1 MICIVK
7 ICNVYII
14 YIQCAYIIYFPFFI
28 KFTSHIWQLFVKCRL
43 LWVVLEIFWGRG
55 QYWHTHTHIYIH
67 IYLGTCS
74 TLLINAVYF
83 GILITDI
90 ILYILIIA
98 HLRYIHIWMYNI
110 NTSQIHCCRF
120 CTVLFRLFFVLFL
133 IFSSD
138 LFLFVSP
145 FFFQIWILKGA
156 VKKNKWIKKKVI
168 IN

>member
-1 MICIVK
+1 M
-7 ICNVYII
+7 YLSI
-14 YIQCAYIIYFPFFI
+14 YIYIYIYTFLSLPNLPVFTFFSYLAT
-28 KFTSHIWQLFVKCRL
+28 FCEKCRL

-55 QYWHTHTHIYIH
+55 LAILTHSHTFIHIY

-74 TLLINAVYF
+74 TLLLNAVYF

-110 NTSQIHCCRF
+110 NTSRIHCCRF

-156 VKKNKWIKKKVI
+156 VKKNKWIK
-168 IN
+168 